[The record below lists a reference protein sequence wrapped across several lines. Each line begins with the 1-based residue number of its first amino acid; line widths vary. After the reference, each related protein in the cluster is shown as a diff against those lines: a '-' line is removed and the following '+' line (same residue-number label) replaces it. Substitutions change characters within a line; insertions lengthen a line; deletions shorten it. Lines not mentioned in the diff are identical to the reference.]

1 MILAIIASIFMMLF
15 MKQCII
21 YYVMKIS
28 EYWLPI
34 KKQTLLIIT
43 LKSCLKE
50 SCYVFK
56 AFKLATERLIQ
67 FGDTVYLLPWKSDK
81 IVNTLFT
88 LLLREK
94 LSVDINAGIITIADT
109 SIEQVKAVL

>member
-1 MILAIIASIFMMLF
+1 MYRILCDEDFRIPVAHKKADFTDNNAKKLF
-15 MKQCII
+15 
-21 YYVMKIS
+21 
-28 EYWLPI
+28 
-34 KKQTLLIIT
+34 
-43 LKSCLKE
+43 KE

-56 AFKLATERLIQ
+56 AFKLATEKLIQ
-67 FGDTVYLLPWKSDK
+67 FGDTVYLLPWKGDK

-109 SIEQVKAVL
+109 SIEQVKAVLQQLV